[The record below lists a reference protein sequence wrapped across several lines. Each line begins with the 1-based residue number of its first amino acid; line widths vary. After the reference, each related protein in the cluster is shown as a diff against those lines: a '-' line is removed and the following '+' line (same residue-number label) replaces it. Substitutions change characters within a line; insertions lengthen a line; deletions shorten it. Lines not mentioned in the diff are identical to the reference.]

1 MGRGAD
7 TVGLSSD
14 VRVRNTHYK
23 TEVGRMTEQNRSF
36 KSKITKLPYLY
47 FKLKHFNVIT

>member
-7 TVGLSSD
+7 TVRLSSD
-14 VRVRNTHYK
+14 VRGQNTHYK
-23 TEVGRMTEQNRSF
+23 TEVGRITDQNLSF

-47 FKLKHFNVIT
+47 FKLKHFKVIT